1 MDTTMTRTPAAT
13 LATLAMLREA
23 ERDAAHEAIAYALL
37 EFRAGRE
44 VRYCRG
50 AGWPVVHCRSRAELE
65 HAIRTGQP
73 MRVVL
78 Q

>member
-1 MDTTMTRTPAAT
+1 MRTAAEN
-13 LATLAMLREA
+13 LATLALLRDM
-23 ERDAAHEAIAYALL
+23 ERDAEREVVSYAIV
-37 EFRAGRE
+37 EFRDGRT
-44 VRYCRG
+44 VSYCRG
-50 AGWPVVHCRSRAELE
+50 AGWPVVQCRSRAELE